1 MTEPAQPSFEAIPD
15 INSWKYG
22 SKADGLAGYQNLLQ
36 DLKDEL
42 NKIKTNPHVHD
53 VAGVAINQIIQKVM
67 PYIQNYNMEYTQ
79 GGIANGQKAA
89 TYALDM
95 TNYISSQYQAV
106 GAGTPVIDPTT
117 GKPSDPTTDPNQPA
131 KNAIKAIND
140 YTQFLKDTKTA
151 STDMGVTDPFGTMGD
166 SIGTSLSSITQ
177 GKTEQSQAGD
187 LESYWKGSWVM
198 TSEDSKGNVKSNAEN
213 SAIMQ
218 DVNGAQNQA
227 QSEAAYLQSES
238 KIANEN
244 YQQYTATA
252 HDAAQ
257 NVVNVEKASVTA
269 SQSAGN

>member
-1 MTEPAQPSFEAIPD
+1 MTEPVQPTFENIPD
-15 INSWKYG
+15 IKSWKYG
-22 SKADGLAGYQNLLQ
+22 NPADGLAGYQNLLEGLQ
-36 DLKDEL
+36 EEL
-42 NKIKTNPHVHD
+42 DKIKKHPHVHD
-53 VAGVAINQIIQKVM
+53 VAGIAINQIIKKVM

-95 TNYISSQYQAV
+95 TNYISNQYQAV
-106 GAGTPVIDPTT
+106 GAGTTVIDPNT
-117 GKPSDPTTDPNQPA
+117 GKPSTDPNQPA
-131 KNAIKAIND
+131 ENAIKAIDD
-140 YTQFLKDTKTA
+140 YTKFLKETA
-151 STDMGVTDPFGTMGD
+151 AADLHVTDPFGTMGD
-166 SIGTSLSSITQ
+166 SIQSSLSSITQ
-177 GKTEQSQAGD
+177 GHTSQSDAGT
-187 LESYWKGSWVM
+187 LEDYWKGSWVM
-198 TSEDSKGNVKSNAEN
+198 TSKDSKGDVKANAEN

-257 NVVNVEKASVTA
+257 NVINTIKASVTA